1 MILIKRNL
9 NIYYYIS
16 IMVNI
21 NLKKL
26 ITPIRSDTHVLVTGD
41 PVFTEHMKRELLEEN
56 SNIKLS
62 TVFNSNDTYD
72 YIFIFEHS
80 TVKSA
85 ISLKSISVYLSPL
98 FAPAATA
105 TNASVLAAAVA
116 REVANAES
124 VGLSWDSID
133 SIRRRYRLIEPTFS
147 ASYGANDLFMH
158 LYDKCTQNN
167 ECLVIDMNS
176 NNRIEDSVY
185 WYRPYF
191 KEEAIS

>member
-1 MILIKRNL
+1 
-9 NIYYYIS
+9 
-16 IMVNI
+16 MVNI

-26 ITPIRSDTHVLVTGD
+26 AMPIRSDTHVLVTGD
-41 PVFTEHMKRELLEEN
+41 PVFTEDMKRELLEEN

-85 ISLKSISVYLSPL
+85 ISLKSISAYLSPL
-98 FAPAATA
+98 FAPAATYIA
-105 TNASVLAAAVA
+105 
-116 REVANAES
+116 
-124 VGLSWDSID
+124 D
-133 SIRRRYRLIEPTFS
+133 IRRRHLLAPGFNT
-147 ASYGANDLFMH
+147 NDLFME
-158 LYDKCTQNN
+158 LYDQCTQNN

-185 WYRPYF
+185 WYRPNF
-191 KEEAIS
+191 KEEEIS

>member
-1 MILIKRNL
+1 
-9 NIYYYIS
+9 
-16 IMVNI
+16 MVNI

-26 ITPIRSDTHVLVTGD
+26 ITPITPDTHVLLSGD

-85 ISLKSISVYLSPL
+85 ISLKSISAYLSPL
-98 FAPAATA
+98 FAPAAA
-105 TNASVLAAAVA
+105 AERAASASAAAERAAVVA
-116 REVANAES
+116 KI
-124 VGLSWDSID
+124 VGRDSYYIN
-133 SIRRRYRLIEPTFS
+133 SIRRNSHLLEPNFS
-147 ASYGANDLFMH
+147 ANDYFME
-158 LYDKCTQNN
+158 LYDQCTQNN

-185 WYRPYF
+185 CYRP
-191 KEEAIS
+191 KSASLLREDHSLLIRELHLW